1 MEGVFK
7 KDTQGIFIGVYDPH
21 VLMRS
26 NSMICIVVSLH
37 SQDYSCILALV
48 SGAKNQSKSL
58 NRRAIFTK
66 YSFFHVV
73 SSPYICHRRC
83 PYLHGKL

>member
-37 SQDYSCILALV
+37 SH
-48 SGAKNQSKSL
+48 
-58 NRRAIFTK
+58 
-66 YSFFHVV
+66 SFMM
-73 SSPYICHRRC
+73 
-83 PYLHGKL
+83 